1 MSARVKLPPDQ
12 VARYVIARQDAAT
25 DPALARLFTQVRE
38 GKAGASD
45 SLAEKIQ
52 VPRGVLAILGGVDP
66 GQLLAQP
73 EIASLVAELRK
84 SQPSVADTR
93 PAGATL
99 MSKGRNPPKLES
111 SVTQVGSRFAVTLVD
126 LPKRAFASPAE
137 RAAHADRTL
146 PKTEEPE
153 DTSKFA
159 LHPYGIDHTRA
170 MIMDAIAAGPAEIT
184 KRLGEHKGGAL
195 DVPGLDRVYDA
206 AVQAATTRLAAKG
219 LPKDEDEALPSTATL
234 RTTFARAVAEE
245 GARMLG
251 ELSFPSGAGLSDHAL
266 QKHVQAAF
274 VAGTMKAFA
283 EEHVPKG
290 PVDELLGKFNAGGRL
305 SYDRVV

>member
-1 MSARVKLPPDQ
+1 MKLPPDQ

-25 DPALARLFTQVRE
+25 DPALARLFTQHKE

-45 SLAEKIQ
+45 TLAEKLQI
-52 VPRGVLAILGGVDP
+52 PKGILSILGGVDP

-73 EIASLVAELRK
+73 EIAALVTELRK

-111 SVTQVGSRFAVTLVD
+111 SVTQVGNRFAVTLVD

-159 LHPYGIDHTRA
+159 LHPYGVDHTRA

-206 AVQAATTRLAAKG
+206 AVQAATAKLAQSG
-219 LPKDEDEALPSTATL
+219 LPKDPDEAQPSTATL
-234 RTTFARAVAEE
+234 RTTFARTIAEE
-245 GARMLG
+245 GARMIG
-251 ELSFPSGAGLSDHAL
+251 ALSFPRGAGLSDDQL
-266 QKHVQAAF
+266 QKHVQASF

-283 EEHVPKG
+283 EDHVAKG
-290 PVDELLGKFNAGGRL
+290 PVDEILGKLNAGGRL
-305 SYDRVV
+305 AYDRTV

>member
-1 MSARVKLPPDQ
+1 MKIPPDQ

-25 DPALARLFTQVRE
+25 DPALGTLFSQV
-38 GKAGASD
+38 KAGRAGAAD
-45 SLAEKIQ
+45 TLADKIQ
-52 VPRGVLAILGGVDP
+52 VPKGIIGILTGLDP
-66 GQLLAQP
+66 GQLMSQP
-73 EIASLVAELRK
+73 EIATLVGELRK
-84 SQPSVADTR
+84 GAAATAADIR

-99 MSKGRNPPKLES
+99 MSKGRNPPTLQS
-111 SVTQVGSRFAVTLVD
+111 SVTQVGNRFAVTLVD

-137 RAAHADRTL
+137 RAAHADKTL

-170 MIMDAIAAGPAEIT
+170 MIMDAIAQGPAEIT

-206 AVQAATTRLAAKG
+206 AVSAATARLAKSGLAKD
-219 LPKDEDEALPSTATL
+219 PDETLPSTTTL
-234 RTTFARAVAEE
+234 RTSFARAVAEE
-245 GARMLG
+245 GAQMIAG
-251 ELSFPSGAGLSDHAL
+251 LSFPSAPGLSDDAIR
-266 QKHVQAAF
+266 KHVIASF

-283 EEHVPKG
+283 EDHVSKG
-290 PVDELLGKFNAGGRL
+290 PVDEILAKHNAGGRL
-305 SYDRVV
+305 SYDRVL